1 MLFRMLSFGVF
12 YIVMSSYSAQSAFSQ
27 VSSDQ
32 EACAKAMSGWSA
44 QEKADL
50 CKIGG
55 TLDTAK
61 CAKAMTGWSEKEKAD
76 LCKNGGT
83 FDTAKCAKAMGGRS
97 KQERIDLC
105 SKSQK

>member
-1 MLFRMLSFGVF
+1 MLIEILSKTRMLFRMLTLGVF
-12 YIVMSSYSAQSAFSQ
+12 YIVMGSYSAQSAFSQ

-50 CKIGG
+50 CKNGG
-55 TLDTAK
+55 TLETAK
-61 CAKAMTGWSEKEKAD
+61 CAKAMS
-76 LCKNGGT
+76 
-83 FDTAKCAKAMGGRS
+83 GRS